1 MLIIIDDDSKKLN
14 RIETKYLN
22 GYTQLITRISVV
34 IAPLEIVL
42 PAQAFTMCLSAFWTH
57 KGKEYKC

>member
-1 MLIIIDDDSKKLN
+1 MTARNTI
-14 RIETKYLN
+14 KYLN

-34 IAPLEIVL
+34 IALLEIVL